1 MTRLEQLF
9 YETIIQYL
17 PRIATALEA
26 MVRDTRKTKKG
37 E

>member
-1 MTRLEQLF
+1 MTRIQELF
-9 YETIIQYL
+9 YETVITYL

-26 MVRDTRKTKKG
+26 MVRDTRKKKG